1 MLYVVACRLIR
12 RPSGTTLEAAELT
25 VFLGGEFGVFFWGAY
40 HQTEKPHV
48 ANPGATSA
56 GKRDQAPT
64 EVGA

>member
-40 HQTEKPHV
+40 YGTRNLGPGPMAKPV
-48 ANPGATSA
+48 
-56 GKRDQAPT
+56 QALFN
-64 EVGA
+64 G